1 MIVSLN
7 FQVSQKVQESLTE
20 RAASFGLILD
30 DISLVKILYD
40 NKNNNNNNFISKIAV
55 CLYKN

>member
-40 NKNNNNNNFISKIAV
+40 NKNNNNNFISKIAV